1 MGGEIS
7 TSKWND
13 KSLNAD
19 TYSEEFTLS
28 CKVHV

>member
-1 MGGEIS
+1 MGWEIG

-19 TYSEEFTLS
+19 TYVWLPMEVFQM
-28 CKVHV
+28 K